1 MRKLRLALV
10 QMEVVPEVERNLE
23 TARKGVK
30 KAAEQGAEL
39 VVLPEMFCCLY
50 QNSEFVRRKEP
61 KGGQIWQAL
70 KEMAADN
77 SVYLVGGSMPEE
89 EGGKIYN
96 TSFIFDPEGLQIGR
110 HRKVHLFDI
119 DVPGGQQFFE
129 SRVFSP
135 GNDVTVVDTAF
146 GKVGVCLCFD
156 IRFPELSRIMALQ
169 GAEAII
175 IPAAF
180 NMTTG
185 PAHWELHFRGR
196 AVDNQLFMAGCA
208 PARDVNGPYVSYGNS
223 IVTDP
228 WGRILGRLDEKP
240 GILVQEIDLDA
251 IKAVREQLPL
261 IKNRRKDLYHI
272 GLSGI

>member
-10 QMEVVPEVERNLE
+10 QMEVVPGVERNLE

>member
-10 QMEVVPEVERNLE
+10 QMEVVPEAERNLE
-23 TARKGVK
+23 TAREGVK

-89 EGGKIYN
+89 EGEKIYN

-208 PARDVNGPYVSYGNS
+208 PARDVKGPYVSYGNS
-223 IVTDP
+223 IITDP

-240 GILVQEIDLDA
+240 GILVQEIDLDE

>member
-1 MRKLRLALV
+1 M
-10 QMEVVPEVERNLE
+10 
-23 TARKGVK
+23 
-30 KAAEQGAEL
+30 
-39 VVLPEMFCCLY
+39 
-50 QNSEFVRRKEP
+50 
-61 KGGQIWQAL
+61 
-70 KEMAADN
+70 
-77 SVYLVGGSMPEE
+77 
-89 EGGKIYN
+89 
-96 TSFIFDPEGLQIGR
+96 
-110 HRKVHLFDI
+110 
-119 DVPGGQQFFE
+119 
-129 SRVFSP
+129 
-135 GNDVTVVDTAF
+135 TVVDTAF

>member
-119 DVPGGQQFFE
+119 DVPGDSSF
-129 SRVFSP
+129 
-135 GNDVTVVDTAF
+135 
-146 GKVGVCLCFD
+146 L
-156 IRFPELSRIMALQ
+156 
-169 GAEAII
+169 
-175 IPAAF
+175 
-180 NMTTG
+180 
-185 PAHWELHFRGR
+185 R
-196 AVDNQLFMAGCA
+196 AGYFL
-208 PARDVNGPYVSYGNS
+208 
-223 IVTDP
+223 
-228 WGRILGRLDEKP
+228 
-240 GILVQEIDLDA
+240 
-251 IKAVREQLPL
+251 REMM
-261 IKNRRKDLYHI
+261 
-272 GLSGI
+272 